1 MLSINAKITIVKELY
16 MEVKY
21 KVVILLRI
29 VMDKVAVLINHLNQS
44 INLSIINSINQLNNE
59 LIN

>member
-1 MLSINAKITIVKELY
+1 

>member
-29 VMDKVAVLINHLNQS
+29 VMDKVTVLINHLNQS

>member
-1 MLSINAKITIVKELY
+1 

-21 KVVILLRI
+21 KVILLRI

>member
-1 MLSINAKITIVKELY
+1 MLSINAKIAIVKELY